1 MHDRG
6 VPQDGPKMTW
16 WRRHGNGSDDV
27 SLGDRLRAALLKPAE
42 PSEQPEPDTRT
53 LEELRAAERYADDK
67 ERLIGLVVAPLAAAV
82 SLFIANYLIAHDPAA
97 YLRNGQ
103 VNPLHAS
110 VATYHVLE
118 LVLLG
123 LSLGMLAAAWYRRR
137 LLMGMAMALFG
148 LGVFNLHYWGFGV
161 PFLVVG
167 SWYLVRAYRAHQAVR
182 AAAGPGGTSG
192 AARPKANKRYT
203 PPA

>member
-1 MHDRG
+1 MS
-6 VPQDGPKMTW
+6 W
-16 WRRHGNGSDDV
+16 WGHHGSGSDV
-27 SLGDRLRAALLKPAE
+27 GWGDRLRAAFLKPAE
-42 PSEQPEPDTRT
+42 PSEESEPDARSMD
-53 LEELRAAERYADDK
+53 ELRAAERSIDDR
-67 ERLIGLVVAPLAAAV
+67 ERLIGVVAAPVAAAI
-82 SLFIANYLIAHDPAA
+82 SFLIANYSIDHDPAA

-118 LVLLG
+118 LVLLA

-137 LLMGMAMALFG
+137 LLLGMAMALYG

-161 PFLVVG
+161 PFLLVG
-167 SWYLVRAYRAHQAVR
+167 SWYLVRAYRAHQAVKV
-182 AAAGPGGTSG
+182 AAGQGQGASG
-192 AARPKANKRYT
+192 SPRPKANKRYT